1 MRNRAVKPKKTEEES
16 AVRSSGSAMPEGA
29 LFLLTAVSIVFF
41 GLIMLYS
48 TSYVIFG
55 FSYFTKQ
62 MIWAAIGFAAMAG
75 TVLIGYRRLCGWSFL
90 FLILCIGLLA
100 LALFFK
106 PIKGAHRWILLGPFS
121 IQPSEFAKVTLVL
134 LMSWFLAGRP
144 REIETASFLKVMV
157 PIGLL
162 AGPMIALVLLG
173 KDLGTTILLGSVFL
187 IMLFIAGV
195 KIWYLLPFI
204 LVFPPL
210 GVYLIV
216 KFDPER
222 LSRLTTFLDPELT
235 ASGDGYQL
243 WNSLLALGS
252 GGWQGIG
259 FTESR
264 IKLKYLPEAHTDFI
278 LSIVGEE
285 LGFISLLCVLAA
297 YMVFAFAGLRIG
309 CKARTRQGMFISF
322 GMISFIMIQA
332 FINIG
337 VISGALPTKGM
348 PAPLISYGGS
358 NLVASLIA
366 VGCVFSV
373 AVDTAYPDYADGL
386 LRFLPFFRGKTEEKK
401 KKSRA

>member
-16 AVRSSGSAMPEGA
+16 DIRSSGSAMPEGA

-62 MIWAAIGFAAMAG
+62 MIWAAIGFAAMTG

-90 FLILCIGLLA
+90 FLFLCIGLLA

-121 IQPSEFAKVTLVL
+121 IQPSEFAKVALVL

-162 AGPMIALVLLG
+162 AGPMIVLVLLG
-173 KDLGTTILLGSVFL
+173 KDLGTTILLGLVFL

-204 LVFPPL
+204 FVLPPL
-210 GVYLIV
+210 FGYLIV

-285 LGFISLLCVLAA
+285 LGFISLLCVLLA
-297 YMVFAFAGLRIG
+297 YMLFAFAGLRIG

-386 LRFLPFFRGKTEEKK
+386 LRFLPFFREKSKTEKN
-401 KKSRA
+401 SRA

>member
-1 MRNRAVKPKKTEEES
+1 MRNRAANRKKKTEEIPEMPS
-16 AVRSSGSAMPEGA
+16 QAASAMPEGA
-29 LFLLTAVSIVFF
+29 CFLLIAIAIVLF

-62 MIWAAIGFAAMAG
+62 MIWAGTGFAAMAL
-75 TVLIGYRRLCGWSFL
+75 TVLIGFKRLCGWSLIFL
-90 FLILCIGLLA
+90 FACIALLT

-106 PIKGAHRWILLGPFS
+106 PIKGAHRWILIGPFS
-121 IQPSEFAKVTLVL
+121 IQPSEFAKVALVL

-144 REIETASFLKVMV
+144 REIESASFLKVML
-157 PIGLL
+157 PLGML

-173 KDLGTTILLGSVFL
+173 KDLGTTVLLGTVFL
-187 IMLFIAGV
+187 LMLFIAGV

-210 GVYLIV
+210 AGYLIV
-216 KFDPER
+216 RFDPER

-252 GGWQGIG
+252 GGWHGIG

-285 LGFISLLCVLAA
+285 LGFISLLCVLGA
-297 YMVFAFAGLRIG
+297 YLAFAFAGLRIG
-309 CKARTRQGMFISF
+309 CKARTRQGMFVAF
-322 GMISFIMIQA
+322 GMISFMMIQA

-366 VGCVFSV
+366 AGCVFSV

-386 LRFLPFFRGKTEEKK
+386 LRFLPFFRERKEEKK
-401 KKSRA
+401 RRA

>member
-1 MRNRAVKPKKTEEES
+1 MRNRAVKPKKTEEGS
-16 AVRSSGSAMPEGA
+16 DIRSSGSAMPEGA
-29 LFLLTAVSIVFF
+29 LFLLTAVAIVFF

-62 MIWAAIGFAAMAG
+62 MIWAGIGFAAMAG
-75 TVLIGYRRLCGWSFL
+75 TVMIGYRRLCGWSFL
-90 FLILCIGLLA
+90 FLIICIGLLA

-121 IQPSEFAKVTLVL
+121 IQPSEFAKVVLVL

-144 REIETASFLKVMV
+144 RDIECSSFLKVMV
-157 PIGLL
+157 PLGLL

-173 KDLGTTILLGSVFL
+173 KDLGTTVLLGSVFL

-210 GVYLIV
+210 AVYLIV

-297 YMVFAFAGLRIG
+297 YMLFAFAGLRIG

-322 GMISFIMIQA
+322 GMISFMMIQA

-386 LRFLPFFRGKTEEKK
+386 LRFLPFFRGKSKTE